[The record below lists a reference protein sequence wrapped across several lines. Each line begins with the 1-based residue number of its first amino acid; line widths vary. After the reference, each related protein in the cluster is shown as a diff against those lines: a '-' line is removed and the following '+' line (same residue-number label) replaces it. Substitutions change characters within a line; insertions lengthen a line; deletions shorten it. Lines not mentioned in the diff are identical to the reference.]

1 MRYADNETT
10 EDFNI
15 PALFG
20 AFGIAALAIA
30 GVFALTGTPVVVA
43 MLGA

>member
-15 PALFG
+15 PALFV
-20 AFGIAALAIA
+20 AFGTAALAIA

-43 MLGA
+43 MVGA